1 MVFLLYWHVTHHA
14 AVKSTNTLWP
24 VDVSWSTRPGS
35 QASQP
40 VLNEACTTL
49 FSCTLVMFWP
59 VAHIN
64 IAQAAIVVIAC
75 TACLAGLAYAAW
87 DYWRVSQIYL
97 QPEARALAYQDNT
110 LAEASKSWLFA
121 DQALFAE
128 LILTPLTPATAERVY
143 ASAGRLLHYS
153 PEPRVVIMLIESAV
167 MLGKDAEALAY
178 LARFKA
184 AFPKEH
190 AAWAKANSAAT
201 KD

>member
-1 MVFLLYWHVTHHA
+1 MAWGVLAVIGLHSLMEYPLWYGPFQIAFGLCLVILWRRPA
-14 AVKSTNTLWP
+14 ATGGHEININSTQNT
-24 VDVSWSTRPGS
+24 
-35 QASQP
+35 
-40 VLNEACTTL
+40 
-49 FSCTLVMFWP
+49 P
-59 VAHIN
+59 VAQVN
-64 IAQAAIVVIAC
+64 RSQAAIFIVANTV
-75 TACLAGLAYAAW
+75 CLAAISYAAW
-87 DYWRVSQIYL
+87 DYRRVSQIYL

-128 LILTPLTPATAERVY
+128 LILTPLTPATAVRVY